1 MKLFR
6 GVTNIPPNFTGC
18 VASIG
23 NFDGVHLG
31 HQVIIQKLIEISSVL
46 EQPSVL
52 ITFEPQPNEFFSDPE
67 TTPPRLMRFR
77 EKWLTLQTFSLNYL
91 LCLPFN
97 KSLADLSA
105 ESFIEEILVHHLK
118 VKHVLVGDDFQFG
131 KHRSGNINTLQ
142 ERGKKFNFTVSHLPT
157 YKIGDERVS
166 SSNIRSTL
174 QNGDLEKARIL
185 LGKDYGI
192 FGKVVHGS
200 KRGRMIGFPTANI
213 FLHRKI
219 APLHGVYAVKIKIAA
234 TNCGGFLFPW
244 YGVAN
249 IGTRPTVDGTRSLL
263 EIHIFDFDAD
273 IYGKSICVEFKK
285 KLRDEK
291 RYHSFELLRQQILN
305 DAKEA
310 RAYFVLMP

>member
-31 HQVIIQKLIEISSVL
+31 HQVIIQKLIEISGVL
-46 EQPSVL
+46 KQPSVL

-97 KSLADLSA
+97 KSLADFSA
-105 ESFIEEILVHHLK
+105 ESFIEKILVHHLK

-142 ERGKKFNFTVSHLPT
+142 EGGKKFNFTVSHLPT
-157 YKIGDERVS
+157 YKIADERVS

-192 FGKVVHGS
+192 FGKSRTRQQAWPYDWFSDRQYFSASQNCTITRGLRS
-200 KRGRMIGFPTANI
+200 KNKNCGDKLRGTFI
-213 FLHRKI
+213 FLVWRREYRHAPYCGWNKI
-219 APLHGVYAVKIKIAA
+219 VVGNTYL
-234 TNCGGFLFPW
+234 
-244 YGVAN
+244 
-249 IGTRPTVDGTRSLL
+249 
-263 EIHIFDFDAD
+263 
-273 IYGKSICVEFKK
+273 
-285 KLRDEK
+285 
-291 RYHSFELLRQQILN
+291 
-305 DAKEA
+305 
-310 RAYFVLMP
+310 